1 MERFETLQQVV
12 VPILQPYIRS
22 LAVFGSY
29 ARGEE
34 TAESDIDLL
43 IELKPVGE
51 RPSLGLKWFG
61 LEQELSQ
68 LLGRNVELVS
78 ENALSPYIRPQVTR
92 EKVILYDEQ
101 G

>member
-1 MERFETLQQVV
+1 MA
-12 VPILQPYIRS
+12 VPLLRPYIRS

-43 IELKPVGE
+43 VELKPVGE
-51 RPSLGLKWFG
+51 RPSLGLQWFG

-68 LLGRNVELVS
+68 LLGRTVELVS
-78 ENALSPYIRPQVTR
+78 ENSLSPYIRPYVVN